1 MGNNL
6 SLKSVFLPC
15 GISPPCADSYFSLD
29 GDGDHDYHN
38 NNNTNT
44 KKNNNI
50 SNKIKQNNNISNK
63 IKQNNNISNNIKNY
77 HSIGETTSN
86 PYSLTKED
94 FTVAE
99 ISTCDF
105 CKNENIKVHR
115 IQTIGN
121 DKNYYLVCRACNN
134 ICNNEIYI

>member
-15 GISPPCADSYFSLD
+15 GISPPCGDSYFSLD
-29 GDGDHDYHN
+29 GDDIQ
-38 NNNTNT
+38 
-44 KKNNNI
+44 KNVSGEQVI
-50 SNKIKQNNNISNK
+50 VQN
-63 IKQNNNISNNIKNY
+63 KNY
-77 HSIGETTSN
+77 HSTSETMSN
-86 PYSLTKED
+86 PYSLTHEE